1 MRILCYSCAIAMFE
15 CCWRKLFITVIAS
28 LSVLS
33 TFSCGFR
40 RHWTTYNSETQHAV
54 RHHRGIIN
62 SIHQWLYSISLCI
75 TSFVTHFPISF
86 FFFCTY
92 SDCETFFSQQKHIRI
107 SYPYLIS
114 YFGYNKLLTLKSSLL
129 YTFILSE
136 VRVKFD
142 LHVVNAYLLLQ

>member
-62 SIHQWLYSISLCI
+62 SIHRRLYSISQCI
-75 TSFVTHFPISF
+75 TSLATLFPISF
-86 FFFCTY
+86 LRN
-92 SDCETFFSQQKHIRI
+92 SNIFSQQKHIRI

-114 YFGYNKLLTLKSSLL
+114 YFGYNRLLTLKSFL
-129 YTFILSE
+129 YVYIKRSQSQ
-136 VRVKFD
+136 V
-142 LHVVNAYLLLQ
+142 

>member
-62 SIHQWLYSISLCI
+62 SIHQWLYAISQCI
-75 TSFVTHFPISF
+75 TCFATLFPISF
-86 FFFCTY
+86 FFIQH
-92 SDCETFFSQQKHIRI
+92 FFSTKHIRI

-114 YFGYNKLLTLKSSLL
+114 YFGYNKLLTLKSSL
-129 YTFILSE
+129 Y
-136 VRVKFD
+136 
-142 LHVVNAYLLLQ
+142 